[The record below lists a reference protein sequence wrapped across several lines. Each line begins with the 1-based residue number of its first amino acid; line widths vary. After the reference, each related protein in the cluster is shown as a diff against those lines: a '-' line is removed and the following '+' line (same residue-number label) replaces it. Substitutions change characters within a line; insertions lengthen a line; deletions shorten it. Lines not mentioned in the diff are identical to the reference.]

1 VKAGNH
7 MAAGDYYDR
16 VNPDLLRLL
25 PRDARVI
32 VEVGCGSGALGA
44 AFKRINPTARYLGI
58 ERHAP
63 AAHQAGGVLD
73 RVVLGDAELTT
84 PGQLGISPGEVDVL
98 VYGDVL
104 EHLADPWSL
113 LRRQVPW
120 LHPEGLVLACVPN
133 VQHWSVL
140 AELLRGRWRYQ
151 DEGLLDRTHL
161 RFFTLEGVLDLFRC
175 AGLQILDVQPRT
187 ATGEDLGRFLQ
198 ALGPALRLLEVDAES
213 FARQTAALQ
222 YVVRALRSQRPPT
235 RLLIQT
241 AVGEPTVCARVR
253 VHEPDS
259 FLCTIPG
266 VRTLSSAE
274 YVQLEAGPAEEEQV
288 FIWQRCHCKP
298 EDLSF
303 QRRLVQCGYLVVAEI
318 DDDPRLWPALSRA
331 EFFSLRSCH
340 GVQTSTAP
348 LADFLRQYNQHVGL
362 FPNQLAYLPPPRPPS
377 PAGAVTLFFGA
388 LNREPDWQPL
398 VPGLNR
404 LLAEYGERLRV
415 RVVHDRAFFDA
426 LRTSAKSF
434 EPFCPYERYA
444 EILRSCDV
452 ALLPLLPTPFNR
464 MKSDLK
470 YLEGAAHGVV
480 ALASP
485 TVYEGSLV
493 DGVTG
498 CLFRSPEEFEAR
510 LRTLIHDGELR
521 ARLAANAFARV
532 ARERLLAQ
540 HYRRRYDWYLRL
552 RGMLPQLNAELRRR
566 APELFAGEGT

>member
-1 VKAGNH
+1 
-7 MAAGDYYDR
+7 MAAADYYDR

-25 PRDARVI
+25 PPDARVV
-32 VEVGCGSGALGA
+32 VEVGCGAGALGA
-44 AFKRINPTARYLGI
+44 AFKRINPAARYLGV

-63 AAHQAGGVLD
+63 AALRAGGVLD

-84 PGQLGISPGEVDVL
+84 PGQLGITPGEVDVL

-104 EHLADPWSL
+104 EHLASPWSL
-113 LRRQVPW
+113 LRQQAPW
-120 LHPEGLVLACVPN
+120 LRQGGLVLACVPN

-140 AELLRGRWRYQ
+140 AELLRGRWRYR

-161 RFFTLEGVLDLFRC
+161 RFFTLEGALDLFRR
-175 AGLQILDVQPRT
+175 AGLHVHDAQPREV
-187 ATGEDLGRFLQ
+187 TGDDFGCFLQ
-198 ALGPALRLLEVDAES
+198 ALAPALQLLGVDAEC
-213 FARQTAALQ
+213 FARQAAALQ
-222 YVVRALRSQRPPT
+222 YVVRALRSDRPPP

-241 AVGEPTVCARVR
+241 AVGEATVCARVR

-259 FLCTIPG
+259 FLGTIPG
-266 VRTLSSAE
+266 VRTVSSAQH
-274 YVQLEAGPAEEEQV
+274 VQLEADAGEEKV
-288 FIWQRCHCKP
+288 FVWQRCHCKP

-303 QRRLVQCGYLVVAEI
+303 QRRLVRLGYLVVAEV

-340 GVQTSTAP
+340 AVQTSTAP
-348 LADFLRQYNQHVGL
+348 LADFLRQYNPHVGL
-362 FPNQLAYLPPPRPPS
+362 FPNQLAGLPAPRPPA

-398 VPGLNR
+398 LPGLNR
-404 LLAEYGERLRV
+404 LLAEHGERLRV
-415 RVVHDRAFFDA
+415 CVVHDRAFFDA
-426 LRTSAKSF
+426 LQTSAKSF

-444 EILRSCDV
+444 DVLRGCDV

-470 YLEGAAHGVV
+470 YLECAAHGVV

-493 DGVTG
+493 DGATG
-498 CLFRSPEEFEAR
+498 LLFRSPEEFEER
-510 LRTLIHDGELR
+510 LRALIRDGELR
-521 ARLAANAFARV
+521 ARLAANAYAWV
-532 ARERLLAQ
+532 AQHRLLGQ
-540 HYRRRYDWYLRL
+540 HFRRRYDWYLHL
-552 RGMLPQLNAELRRR
+552 RSMLPQLNVDLRRR
-566 APELFAGEGT
+566 APELFAGEGP